1 MASRTPSPE
10 PTPERQ
16 DTRAGSSQ
24 GTHANRRDTE
34 QRANKRPKN
43 THKPSSEAFRI
54 ARQSRPTRPASLPL
68 SAPYDPYAYY
78 QHPPHPSIMHGHPGY
93 PMNPSPFAPGQ
104 PYPHPPPQGAPQP
117 TMSPHQTAYH
127 YPIHPQAYP
136 PPYVY
141 PGYPPTGHQ
150 MHAQQPPPPS
160 PVASA
165 PASSSQSGNKRKR
178 AAGRPKNTSVDRASD
193 DEMSPEAR
201 HLAELKKR
209 TKTQRACDSCRTRK
223 IRCDV
228 IQETEPPVCQHCKQ
242 YGFEC
247 TFFLPITETRFKKK
261 KTEDDIPGKD
271 EPPHKQQGSSS
282 QPQRDV
288 GIVASI
294 PSRVYESYDLRY
306 NHAFEVSA
314 TGDGIITIQ
323 KPSADDHLNATK
335 PMDVRMEP
343 EVVERLLNAYF
354 TDVSWMLPVITKQEF
369 LSLQPTPPI
378 LLYSMCLVAAAKRDV
393 AQSIFDSLRYTVN
406 TIIKAEDILSTP
418 SLVNVQ
424 AMLILTMLADC
435 HSQFVPTAL
444 SALWIRLGAAIR
456 MAQDLGLHRAESVKQ
471 NIEMRRRIW
480 GACVISDR
488 WISLTY
494 GHPYMIDV
502 QDCDARLPSSGDPND
517 LYMDELVRLS
527 VILGRVLKTIY
538 SWREGLPDKLKFIGP
553 QTPRTAGLLHL
564 LYTAVCMIF
573 WRVFMRISYACPAH
587 LKFGLTVEQWSKM
600 VTLTGNAIDWLDAN
614 EDYYDV
620 WLLVAYSATSCALV
634 QYHTW
639 ARRKDGE
646 AAAKLGKLRDT
657 VRRWEA
663 CLSPDHMSARRKT
676 AEIIALLYVATQ
688 APAMPMEASPLN
700 PTGGV
705 TAKEPAALDFR
716 KDPTRPG
723 GGVYVAQG
731 ARAQDFKDL
740 PAGTVLTDLDGV
752 GGTST
757 TAAERDRP
765 FTFSP
770 SSFVPTL
777 PTGVGM
783 TDQQLDYALS
793 APSNV
798 NPAMNGAA
806 MGTAGQQVQV
816 LNTLEGSQTASSLA
830 EFQQADSFL
839 DGLPGGM
846 FDWEQWGTFF
856 ARLNNEDASA
866 GGVFQPPPTQAP
878 GQQPL
883 DRSAATM
890 Q

>member
-1 MASRTPSPE
+1 
-10 PTPERQ
+10 
-16 DTRAGSSQ
+16 
-24 GTHANRRDTE
+24 
-34 QRANKRPKN
+34 
-43 THKPSSEAFRI
+43 
-54 ARQSRPTRPASLPL
+54 
-68 SAPYDPYAYY
+68 
-78 QHPPHPSIMHGHPGY
+78 MHGHPGY

-104 PYPHPPPQGAPQP
+104 PYPPSHQGAPPQS
-117 TMSPHQTAYH
+117 TMSPTYH

-141 PGYPPTGHQ
+141 PGYPPTAQQ
-150 MHAQQPPPPS
+150 MHAQHPPPS
-160 PVASA
+160 SPVSTVPSA
-165 PASSSQSGNKRKR
+165 PPQAGNKRKR
-178 AAGRPKNTSVDRASD
+178 GSGRPKNGGDRASD
-193 DEMSPEAR
+193 DEASEQAR
-201 HLAELKKR
+201 QAADAKKR

-228 IQETEPPVCQHCKQ
+228 IQDTEPPVCQHCKQ

-261 KTEDDIPGKD
+261 KTEDEVPKQDD
-271 EPPHKQQGSSS
+271 HSHKQHGSSS

-288 GIVASI
+288 GIVGLTHVAHLLHSQAAI

-306 NHAFEVSA
+306 NHSFEVSA
-314 TGDGIITIQ
+314 TGDGIITVQ
-323 KPSADDHLNATK
+323 KPPTDDFSNASK

-343 EVVERLLNAYF
+343 EVIERLLNAYF
-354 TDVSWMLPVITKQEF
+354 TDVSWMLPVITKEEF
-369 LSLQPTPPI
+369 LSLSPTPPI

-393 AQSIFDSLRYTVN
+393 SQSIFDSLRYTVN

-424 AMLILTMLADC
+424 ATLILCMLADC
-435 HSQFVPTAL
+435 HSQFVPSAL

-517 LYMDELVRLS
+517 VYMDELVRLS
-527 VILGRVLKTIY
+527 VILGRILKTIY
-538 SWREGLPDKLKFIGP
+538 SPSGLTLVTDDMLHALLHDIEAWRDGLPEKLKYVGP
-553 QTPRTAGLLHL
+553 KTSRTAGLLHL

-573 WRVFMRISYACPAH
+573 WRVFMRISYSCPSH
-587 LKFGLTVEQWSKM
+587 LKFGLTVEQWTKM
-600 VTLTGNAIDWLDAN
+600 VVLTGNAIDWLDAN
-614 EDYYDV
+614 ENYYDV

-639 ARRKDGE
+639 ARRKDAD
-646 AAAKLGKLRDT
+646 AAAKLRKLRDT

-676 AEIIALLYVATQ
+676 AEIIGLLYVATQ
-688 APAMPMEASPLN
+688 SPAMPMEPAALN

-705 TAKEPAALDFR
+705 TGKEAPSLDFR

-731 ARAQDFKDL
+731 ARASDFKDL
-740 PAGTVLTDLDGV
+740 PAGTVINELDGAAATPSSA
-752 GGTST
+752 TST
-757 TAAERDRP
+757 DRTDRN

-777 PTGVGM
+777 PSNNAGLST
-783 TDQQLDYALS
+783 QQMDYALGV
-793 APSNV
+793 PSNV

-806 MGTAGQQVQV
+806 VGGPSVQV
-816 LNTLEGSQTASSLA
+816 LNTLEGSPSSLA

-846 FDWEQWGTFF
+846 FDWDQWGTFF
-856 ARLNNEDASA
+856 ARLNNEDAGM
-866 GGVFQPPPTQAP
+866 GGVFQPPPAQA
-878 GQQPL
+878 QPQL
-883 DRSAATM
+883 PNRIAPM
-890 Q
+890 